1 MQCISAFFQ
10 RGQQLKMLKLSSE
23 GLRIQMD
30 RGRGGQGFVDS
41 SRARCFLFFS
51 SGDIS
56 LLRGPGDEPSQ
67 GGCNSSPP
75 TQLLSGS
82 DLRASTG
89 KCVLATL
96 LQPVFLSRL
105 STSHLFLP
113 FLLFTVVPGPLNPG
127 LNSPFSLLMRVT
139 EGFLSV
145 QTMNLESLLYFSE
158 TSPGSAY

>member
-1 MQCISAFFQ
+1 M
-10 RGQQLKMLKLSSE
+10 
-23 GLRIQMD
+23 
-30 RGRGGQGFVDS
+30 
-41 SRARCFLFFS
+41 
-51 SGDIS
+51 
-56 LLRGPGDEPSQ
+56 
-67 GGCNSSPP
+67 SPAKEEVIVP
-75 TQLLSGS
+75 LPPQLLSGS
-82 DLRASTG
+82 DLWASTG

-113 FLLFTVVPGPLNPG
+113 FLLFSVVPGPLNPG
-127 LNSPFSLLMRVT
+127 LKSPFSLLMQVT